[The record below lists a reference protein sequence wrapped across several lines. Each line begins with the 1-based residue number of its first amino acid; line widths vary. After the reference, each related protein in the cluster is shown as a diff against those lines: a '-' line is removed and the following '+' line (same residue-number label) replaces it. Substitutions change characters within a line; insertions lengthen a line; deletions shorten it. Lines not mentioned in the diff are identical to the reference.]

1 MTQGTFF
8 NQLLIWPIINLLVAI
23 YKGIL
28 FLGIPGALGL
38 AVIVLTV
45 IIRLVLHP
53 LTVTQLKS
61 AQKMAKLKPEMDKL
75 AAKYKNDKARLNQE
89 QLNLYKNA
97 GINPAAGCLPTLLQ
111 FPIVIALYQVFFEV
125 LSKGDTPQVVADIN
139 KILYSSALKINSF
152 DLNFFGLNLA
162 HKPDQWQQFGWWL
175 LLVPLITGLLQFW
188 QTKLMTPV
196 QPKTEAKDIVV
207 DKDGKEVKKEDD
219 MGTAMQ
225 KQMMFMM
232 PIMIGFFAYTFPLG
246 LSLYWNTYTVFGIIQ
261 QYQINKKG

>member
-1 MTQGTFF
+1 MDIALVF
-8 NQLLIWPIINLLVAI
+8 NQLLIWPIKNILVVF
-23 YKGIL
+23 YEGFL
-28 FLGIPGALGL
+28 FLKIPGALGF

-45 IIRLVLHP
+45 IIRLALHP

-75 AAKYKNDKARLNQE
+75 TAKYKNDKARLNQE

-97 GINPAAGCLPTLLQ
+97 GVNPAAGCLPTLLQ

-125 LSKGDTPQVVADIN
+125 LSKGETPQVVADIN
-139 KILYSSALKINSF
+139 KILYPLVPKINSF

-188 QTKLMTPV
+188 QTKLMTPNT
-196 QPKTEAKDIVV
+196 PKAKAQEIVV
-207 DKDGKEVKKEDD
+207 DKDGKPVKKEDD